1 MKITHAPRDEEIKE
15 RKAVL
20 ARDDTEIKLPQ
31 FKLTETATL
40 LGTSRE
46 DQIVA
51 ELRKLNDNIL
61 VLIKHITNL

>member
-20 ARDDTEIKLPQ
+20 ACDDVEI
-31 FKLTETATL
+31 KLTETASL
-40 LGTSRE
+40 LVTSRE